1 MKAQGTFLS
10 LVKLAS
16 GWDLNSDKVPEP
28 MFSISSHD
36 WRLAFTYSPTSYSDR
51 NLSQNPKE
59 CKKASVHTLL
69 DNDRLVFRSPC
80 SHLVSFWHQ
89 CFPHCPWQSPDSHA
103 YLRPAEASGSF
114 RQSTSNSSFVL
125 SLIPLISWLM
135 SPSPGTNLSKWKN
148 RANFLFLWSKMLTF
162 LSE

>member
-10 LVKLAS
+10 LVKLTS
-16 GWDLNSDKVPEP
+16 DWDLNPEEVPEP
-28 MFSISSHD
+28 MFSISSHC

-59 CKKASVHTLL
+59 CKNAHLHTLL
-69 DNDRLVFRSPC
+69 NNDRLVFRSP
-80 SHLVSFWHQ
+80 SFHLVSFWYQ

-103 YLRPAEASGSF
+103 HLRPAEASGSF
-114 RQSTSNSSFVL
+114 RQSTSASSFVL

-148 RANFLFLWSKMLTF
+148 WANFLFL
-162 LSE
+162 